1 MKESGLQLP
10 FNPFVDIAVGNPW
23 KSDEP
28 DVRSINS
35 GAYDGLLRLIR
46 QLDKTPHLAA
56 LVLGSAGSGKTHLI
70 KRLLQ
75 SRDADVLFVYVHP
88 MKDHKR
94 VFTTLMEHVSTN
106 LAARTPWVNET
117 THATQLDLTVVNVI
131 TAAFEHYLCLN
142 PEDPGRIYLKSIK
155 KDPLKILS
163 FRKSRK
169 WNVLIDNAQEFLKD
183 RPSFQS
189 ATSKKVLRALFQYLD
204 KSKREAVCTFLSG
217 TIPDQEECEALG
229 LIYGEG
235 DWSIEAQEQR
245 SKDILKTVGGL
256 LEFYRPMVLCFDQLD
271 SIESPELIRATG
283 TLFMDIVNEIENVL
297 PIAFMRPENWEN
309 HFKKHLDQSA
319 EDRIK
324 SQCLSLEG
332 CNVDQ
337 ALDIVKERLAWAFRA
352 ASEVPLDP
360 FFPYDRSMI
369 EKRLKGVTSPRDVLS
384 IANSVLSKGKQPQR
398 REDPTEVVKKQFEAE
413 RERLLALGEKEPL
426 RQDTV
431 VAAFKLY
438 FENQKDRHG
447 YRAKNVEVSGGDIR
461 LHAMPTNGAIRERV
475 VEIRVETAIHWNPLG
490 KSLERVKRSLESH
503 LSDFVF
509 LIRDDRCRIPPKKGS
524 MPKTVEKLREF
535 QRAGGHLHYIDYQ
548 TLTTLYALVHT
559 WDKIG
564 AGDLSYIS
572 GQHGERDDIDL
583 ATFLW
588 FVRQE
593 FNCDLLNRL
602 EFQFLEAERAKGQ
615 RVLRPSAQKE
625 KEICSAIQSILDEAP
640 YKLKLEQILVRLE
653 ERGIVKDLTHSFLA
667 ELIGKHSDRF
677 GNISVTPPL
686 YFLKK

>member
-1 MKESGLQLP
+1 MKELSLKLP

-28 DVRSINS
+28 DVRSINAA
-35 GAYDGLLRLIR
+35 AYNGLLGLIK
-46 QLDKTPHLAA
+46 QLVKTPHLAA

-75 SRDADVLFVYVHP
+75 SRDANVLFVYVHP

-106 LAARTPWVNET
+106 LAARPPWVNESA
-117 THATQLDLTVVNVI
+117 HATQLDLTVVNVI
-131 TAAFEHYLCLN
+131 TAAFENYLCLN

-163 FRKSRK
+163 FRKSPK

-183 RPSFQS
+183 RPSFRS
-189 ATSKKVLRALFQYLD
+189 VTSRKVLRAMFQYLD
-204 KSKREAVCTFLSG
+204 KSKREAVRTFLSG

-229 LIYGEG
+229 LRYGEG

-271 SIESPELIRATG
+271 SIEGPELIRAIG
-283 TLFMDIVNEIENVL
+283 TLFMDIVNEIENIL

-309 HFKKHLDQSA
+309 HFKKQLDRSA
-319 EDRIK
+319 EDRMT
-324 SQCLSLEG
+324 SQSLSLEG
-332 CNVDQ
+332 CNLEQ
-337 ALDIVKERLAWAFRA
+337 ALDIVRERLAWAFQS
-352 ASEVPLDP
+352 ASEVPPDP
-360 FFPYDRSMI
+360 FFPLDRPMI

-384 IANSVLSKGKQPQR
+384 IALNVLSKGKQPWG

-413 RERLLALGEKEPL
+413 REKLLALGEQEPV

-431 VAAFKLY
+431 VAALKLY
-438 FENQKDRHG
+438 FENQQDRHG
-447 YRAKNVEVSGGDIR
+447 YRATNVEVSGEDIR
-461 LHAMPTNGAIRERV
+461 LRAKPADGAHQERI
-475 VEIRVETAIHWNPLG
+475 VEIRVETAIHWNPLS
-490 KSLERVKRSLESH
+490 KSLERLKRSIEGN
-503 LSDFVF
+503 LSDFAF

-548 TLTTLYALVHT
+548 NPHFTLR
-559 WDKIG
+559 
-564 AGDLSYIS
+564 S
-572 GQHGERDDIDL
+572 GVYVG
-583 ATFLW
+583 
-588 FVRQE
+588 
-593 FNCDLLNRL
+593 
-602 EFQFLEAERAKGQ
+602 
-615 RVLRPSAQKE
+615 
-625 KEICSAIQSILDEAP
+625 
-640 YKLKLEQILVRLE
+640 
-653 ERGIVKDLTHSFLA
+653 
-667 ELIGKHSDRF
+667 
-677 GNISVTPPL
+677 
-686 YFLKK
+686 